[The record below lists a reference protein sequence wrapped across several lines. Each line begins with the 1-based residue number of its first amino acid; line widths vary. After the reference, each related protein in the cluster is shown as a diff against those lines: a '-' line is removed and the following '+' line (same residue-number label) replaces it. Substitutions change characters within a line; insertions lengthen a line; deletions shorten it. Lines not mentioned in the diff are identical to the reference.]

1 MACTLLLFN
10 RFGQYGLCL
19 PFRYG
24 AMKNLQSATK
34 FLDQH
39 GLSVVTAESCTAGL
53 IAGSL
58 ADLPGCEK
66 WFKSGYVTYSP
77 EAKIHI
83 LGVQK
88 NTIERFNLSS
98 EEVAREMVQGALRLS
113 QANVAVANTGVAGPG
128 NGEGNIPAGTVCFA
142 WAFRL
147 NKDIRLFSETRY
159 FKGDRNAVR
168 QAAAEYAIARIPE
181 LYEACIGNSA
191 ASASTACPP
200 PGRF

>member
-1 MACTLLLFN
+1 
-10 RFGQYGLCL
+10 
-19 PFRYG
+19 
-24 AMKNLQSATK
+24 MKNLQSATE

-39 GLSVVTAESCTAGL
+39 DLSVVTAESCTAGL

-58 ADLPGCEK
+58 ADLPGCGK

-88 NTIERFNLSS
+88 NTIERFNLTS

-113 QANVAVANTGVAGPG
+113 QANVAVANSGVAGPG
-128 NGEGNIPAGTVCFA
+128 SGDGGIPAGTVCFA

-147 NKDIRLFSETRY
+147 NDDIRLFSETRH
-159 FKGDRNAVR
+159 FEGDRNAVR
-168 QAAAEYAIARIPE
+168 QAAADYAITRIPE
-181 LYEACIGNSA
+181 LHATCINGTA
-191 ASASTACPP
+191 ASASAQCSP